1 MRRIAFIFTIIL
13 LIGCDAV
20 DCPLS
25 SVKGCKYELAGADT
39 LLTDTLTIVAKRS
52 EKNDTTLLNRFIQGK
67 KFVLPVSYN
76 QPSDLLL
83 FMFTDTLNVTRTD
96 TVRIYKT
103 DISHFESVDCSP
115 TFFHQLDK
123 IECTHHVIDSIV
135 ISKSIVNYDTI
146 SSHLQLYIKPGH

>member
-1 MRRIAFIFTIIL
+1 MRRIAFIFIVL
-13 LIGCDAV
+13 LLVACDAV

-25 SVKGCKYELAGADT
+25 AVKGCKYELAGADT
-39 LLTDTLTIVAKRS
+39 VLTDTLSVVAKRI
-52 EKNDTTLLNRFIQGK
+52 EKQDTILLNRFIQGK
-67 KFVLPVSYN
+67 TFVIPVSYK

-83 FMFTDTLNVTRTD
+83 FLFTDTFNVTRTD
-96 TVRIYKT
+96 TVRLYKT

-123 IECTHHVIDSIV
+123 IEYTHHVIDSIV
-135 ISKSIVNYDTI
+135 ISKSIIDYDTI